1 MPQALRAELK
11 FAGQRT
17 AKEKTKRMQRPSEN
31 LHGSPGD
38 FAELL
43 SQACVSEML
52 RHGTRAKKDEELQ
65 VE

>member
-1 MPQALRAELK
+1 MQQTLRAELK
-11 FAGQRT
+11 FAGQRI
-17 AKEKTKRMQRPSEN
+17 AKEKTKRTQRPSEN

-43 SQACVSEML
+43 SHACVSEML
-52 RHGTRAKKDEELQ
+52 WDQAKNDEELQ